1 MKSPQVGVDIIFF
14 DAEDYGQP
22 YFSTHS
28 EVQDSWALGTQ
39 YWVRRPHRPGYR
51 ARFGILLDMVGG
63 ENAVF
68 AREKASLQY
77 APGIVDKVWKKA
89 QSLGYGKY
97 FSDNEGGYII
107 DDHVYVNKMG
117 IPSIDIIQYD
127 ASSDSGFNPQWH
139 TVHDTMD
146 HIDKETLK
154 AVGQTVLA
162 VIYNE

>member
-1 MKSPQVGVDIIFF
+1 
-14 DAEDYGQP
+14 
-22 YFSTHS
+22 
-28 EVQDSWALGTQ
+28 
-39 YWVRRPHRPGYR
+39 
-51 ARFGILLDMVGG
+51 
-63 ENAVF
+63 
-68 AREKASLQY
+68 
-77 APGIVDKVWKKA
+77 
-89 QSLGYGKY
+89 
-97 FSDNEGGYII
+97 
-107 DDHVYVNKMG
+107 MG

>member
-1 MKSPQVGVDIIFF
+1 MSRKIGLTVIFCIEK
-14 DAEDYGQP
+14 DNIY
-22 YFSTHS
+22 TH
-28 EVQDSWALGTQ
+28 L
-39 YWVRRPHRPGYR
+39 RRLHSD
-51 ARFGILLDMVGG
+51 L
-63 ENAVF
+63 
-68 AREKASLQY
+68 
-77 APGIVDKVWKKA
+77 PGIVDKVWKKA